1 MITRTKTRKWFS
13 RLETLSWTA
22 SLMLLLTYVGA
33 RADAEIG
40 RHRDVTKFDEVAIP
54 DTSSWSKSRRLVYES
69 SLAQSAGQMLAVVS
83 LPSVQLEVPLYSDT
97 SELHLNRGVGLIQH
111 TSAPGKP
118 GNLGIAGHRDGFF
131 RVLERVKVGDTI
143 EVRTRDDRYVYRVT
157 FTSIVYPSDARLL
170 ASTASPA
177 VTLVTCYPFR
187 FVGKAPQRFVVR
199 GELVVAST

>member
-1 MITRTKTRKWFS
+1 
-13 RLETLSWTA
+13 
-22 SLMLLLTYVGA
+22 
-33 RADAEIG
+33 
-40 RHRDVTKFDEVAIP
+40 
-54 DTSSWSKSRRLVYES
+54 
-69 SLAQSAGQMLAVVS
+69 MLAVVS

-143 EVRTRDDRYVYRVT
+143 EVRTRDDRYIYRVT